1 MNRLWRFIE
10 RICGMS
16 TVPAK
21 EDEEVLA
28 ALKKKQQKLWKI
40 VEWSRYDC
48 QSTRQGGGYKEDED
62 KMFSLSRVA
71 RAFTHEM
78 PVFNS

>member
-1 MNRLWRFIE
+1 
-10 RICGMS
+10 MS